1 MYRIHTVRNILLF
14 IVAALVLPA
23 FLIGLGGS
31 LQAFDAS
38 RAQSDAYT
46 LQTTRDLLM
55 NIDSQFKSIGAIAA
69 TLAAS
74 PALRNADLAA
84 FHRQGA
90 AATRYSAAT
99 NFVLSDLQ
107 GQQLVNTLRPFGA
120 ALPKHGN
127 PALLQRVAASGH
139 MEISELYTGAVTGT
153 WVMSICLPVL
163 IDGKPRYFLDVGLAA
178 SEFATLLAN
187 RKLPA
192 EWLVSII
199 DRSGTIV
206 ARSHLAPGAVGQKA
220 GLDVLEPSTS
230 RPQAQLRT
238 TSLEGIP
245 VYAAFARSPES
256 GWAVSVNVPRA
267 RVDRQLWRAFAF
279 DLAGSA
285 LLLAVGIL
293 LAERASKQIRQ
304 AMAQLVALS
313 TALGNGAELPPR
325 RIRLC
330 EAEQVATALRAA
342 AARQRHSD
350 AERIEAATRI
360 GQINVELEQRVQD
373 RTDDLRQSRQL
384 LASMLDHMPAVIVVK
399 HAATLRYEIFNRA
412 GEQLYGKPGS
422 AVIGHTDQDLYPGA
436 DGQAKMQ
443 SDRQVIASR
452 QIMDIAE
459 EAVLDANGQTRYL
472 HTKKLV
478 LLDAAGRP
486 THLLSISLD
495 ITERL
500 HAAEQLHIAAVAFES
515 QEPMM
520 ITDAQSTILRIN
532 SAFTASTGYSE
543 AEILGRTPRI
553 LKSGRHDQAFYAGMW
568 DSILHRGSWQGE
580 CWDRRKNGDIYPT
593 WTIISAIRDAQGNI
607 RHYVCTQTDISA
619 RKQAE
624 EEIRQLAFYDP
635 LTKLPNR
642 RLLFDRLRRALDSSA
657 RSKLVGALMFIDL
670 DNFKLLNDTLGHE
683 QGDLLLRQVAQR
695 LPACVRS
702 IDTVARLG
710 GDEFVIMLEGLGED
724 LVEAAR
730 KAQAIGDG
738 VLAALNQPYQL
749 DERPYHC
756 TPSIG
761 VTLIADHQMTI
772 EEALQHADL
781 AMYQAKAGGRNMLRF
796 FEPQMQQAA
805 NARAEM
811 EHDLQQALH
820 RQEFELYYQAQVD
833 SSGRIIGA
841 EALLRWHHPRHGL
854 VPPDQFIALAESTGI
869 ILPLGQ
875 WVLHS
880 ACTQL
885 KAWAQV
891 PAMRELTLA
900 VNVSPRQFRQP
911 DFVAQVDAAVAQTG
925 ADPRRLKLELT
936 ENLLLDDFASVADKM
951 STLKRSG
958 IGFAL
963 DDFGI
968 GYSSLSYLK
977 RLPLDQLK
985 IDRSFARD
993 VLVDGNDAAIACII
1007 VVLGHTL
1014 GLTIVA
1020 EGVETDEQHA
1030 FLAANHC
1037 NAFQGFLFSEAVPA
1051 AAFRA
1056 LVAGSGAAPA
1066 VQPDAVPPA
1075 G

>member
-1 MYRIHTVRNILLF
+1 MF

-31 LQAFDAS
+31 LQAFDGAS
-38 RAQSDAYT
+38 AQSDAYA
-46 LQTTRDLLM
+46 LQTARDLLL
-55 NIDSQFKSIGAIAA
+55 NIDSEFKSIGAIAA

-74 PALRNADLAA
+74 PALRNADLAT
-84 FHRQGA
+84 FHAQGA

-99 NFVLSDLQ
+99 NFVLTDLH
-107 GQQLVNTLRPFGA
+107 GQQLVNTLRPFGT
-120 ALPKHGN
+120 ALPRHGN
-127 PALLQRVAASGH
+127 PALLQRVAASGR
-139 MEISELYTGAVTGT
+139 MQMSELYTGAVTGAWT
-153 WVMSICLPVL
+153 MSICLPVL
-163 IDGKPRYFLDVGLAA
+163 IEGKLSYFLDVGLAA
-178 SEFATLLAN
+178 SEFATLIAS

-192 EWLVSII
+192 EWRVSII
-199 DRSGTIV
+199 DRGDTIA
-206 ARSHLAPGAVGQKA
+206 ARSHLAARYIGQKA
-220 GLDVLEPSTS
+220 QRDARQPALPEQQVHV
-230 RPQAQLRT
+230 RT

-245 VYAAFARSPES
+245 VYTAFARSPDS
-256 GWAVSVNVPRA
+256 GWAV
-267 RVDRQLWRAFAF
+267 RVDIPSAGVDQQLWRAFAF

-285 LLLAVGIL
+285 LLLAVGIV
-293 LAERASKQIRQ
+293 LARRASKHIQQ
-304 AMAQLVALS
+304 AMAQLVELS
-313 TALGNGAELPPR
+313 TALGSGADLPPHQ
-325 RIRLC
+325 IRLR
-330 EAEQVATALRAA
+330 EAEQVATALSAA

-350 AERIEAATRI
+350 AERVEAASSIR
-360 GQINVELEQRVQD
+360 QINIDLERRVQD
-373 RTDDLRQSRQL
+373 RTDALRQSRQL
-384 LASMLDHMPAVIVVK
+384 LASMLDHMPAIIVVK
-399 HAATLRYEIFNRA
+399 HAVTLHYEIFNRA

-422 AVIGHTDQDLYPGA
+422 AVIGQTDLELYPGA
-436 DGQAKMQ
+436 DGEAKMQ

-452 QIMDIAE
+452 QLLDIAE
-459 EAVLDANGQTRYL
+459 EAVLDASGKTRYL

-553 LKSGRHDQAFYAGMW
+553 LKSGRHDAAFYAGMW

-580 CWDRRKNGDIYPT
+580 CWDRRKNGEIYPT
-593 WTIISAIRDAQGNI
+593 WTIISAIRDAQGGI
-607 RHYVCTQTDISA
+607 GHYVCTQSDISA

-642 RLLFDRLRRALDSSA
+642 RLLSDRLRHALDSSE
-657 RSKLVGALMFIDL
+657 RSGLVGALMFIDL
-670 DNFKLLNDTLGHE
+670 DNFKLLNDTLGHD

-695 LPACVRS
+695 LPACVRN

-710 GDEFVIMLEGLGED
+710 GDEFVIMLEGLSAD
-724 LVEAAR
+724 PDEAAR

-761 VTLIADHQMTI
+761 VALIADHQITI

-811 EHDLQQALH
+811 ERDLQQALH
-820 RQEFELYYQAQVD
+820 QDEFELYYQAQVD
-833 SSGRIIGA
+833 STGRVIGA

-854 VPPDQFIALAESTGI
+854 VLPDQFIALAESTGI

-875 WVLHS
+875 WVLHR

-885 KAWAQV
+885 KAWAQD

-900 VNVSPRQFRQP
+900 VNVSPRQFRQAG
-911 DFVAQVDAAVAQTG
+911 FVAQVEAALAQTG
-925 ADPRRLKLELT
+925 VDPRRLKLELT
-936 ENLLLDDFASVADKM
+936 ENLLLDDFASVAEKM

-993 VLVDGNDAAIACII
+993 VLVDANDAAIACII

-1037 NAFQGFLFSEAVPA
+1037 NAFQGFLFSKAVPE
-1051 AAFRA
+1051 AAFRD
-1056 LVAGSGAAPA
+1056 LVAAGSGAAPA
-1066 VQPDAVPPA
+1066 DQAAAAPPVA
-1075 G
+1075 